1 MTCRNFS
8 LGSRAMSTWIQ
19 GCAPK
24 WAKISSAF
32 LRRAF
37 SRKGGISSGP
47 DSSTFCWNSSTSP
60 RRNPSRIVVVM
71 PGLMAIRALAWF
83 VPMPIWWRSVRFSS
97 RRAEREGKTENNVA
111 KSVVRERST
120 GEENYERRILPV
132 RSDLSRFSPWLAGQS
147 LSPER
152 GRCDDD
158 SRGAVENWLAARTSV
173 RVRSGCD
180 RYAIRMAFLSC
191 RCHLQVSR
199 DLGHSRVGS
208 EVIFPNSSHGSGDAY
223 SYSRQLA
230 IFPSTSR
237 TTKQPPR
244 VSICQTERTLGRR
257 DVSFPNEA
265 SSVPPARTP
274 LAHAFRRFL
283 SDFWNQNCPTTWS
296 TLGARQGPSVY

>member
-1 MTCRNFS
+1 MTCWNFS
-8 LGSRAMSTWIQ
+8 LGSTAMSNWIQ

-132 RSDLSRFSPWLAGQS
+132 RSDLSRFSQ
-147 LSPER
+147 R
-152 GRCDDD
+152 
-158 SRGAVENWLAARTSV
+158 
-173 RVRSGCD
+173 RSGWRANHFPLRGD
-180 RYAIRMAFLSC
+180 DVMTIHVALSRFGLRPEHRFAFAVDVTDT
-191 RCHLQVSR
+191 Q
-199 DLGHSRVGS
+199 S
-208 EVIFPNSSHGSGDAY
+208 EWHF
-223 SYSRQLA
+223 
-230 IFPSTSR
+230 
-237 TTKQPPR
+237 
-244 VSICQTERTLGRR
+244 
-257 DVSFPNEA
+257 
-265 SSVPPARTP
+265 
-274 LAHAFRRFL
+274 
-283 SDFWNQNCPTTWS
+283 
-296 TLGARQGPSVY
+296 